1 MGFDLRRHALAAG
14 VAGVLATL
22 PLGAAGEKIDYEAIN
37 KIKEQ
42 GLQPQNSKVMEISS
56 WLTDVYGPR
65 LTGSPNTQ
73 KAGEWAVA
81 KMKEWGLQNVSL
93 EKWPDQTLFPRGWAN
108 EKFYM
113 AALSPQEFP
122 IPGTPTAWTP
132 GTEGLVRGDVILVTE
147 TTQEDVQK
155 YAGKLKG
162 KWILTQAAPDVAAYW
177 NAPATRTSTE
187 ELERMELGTPPGPEF
202 GVASPAAAG
211 RGGRQGGPFAGG
223 RGQGGAPPF
232 NRNDFFRSE
241 GALGVLS
248 TAPRGHG
255 IYTIGGSRA
264 TDPAESLPG
273 IVIPAEQ
280 YGRMA
285 RMLQKNLPVT
295 IEADIKNT
303 YYPNPVMFNIVGEIP
318 GADKAEE
325 LVMLGA
331 HFDSWHASTGATDNA
346 AGSAAMMEAMRILKQ
361 SGVRLRRTVRI
372 GLWTG
377 EEQGLLGS
385 AQYVSAHFG
394 SRATLPNTTQG
405 AAANP
410 APGAGGPPPFAG
422 GGGGRGALGPLE
434 LKPGHAKF
442 AGYFNID
449 NGTGAIRGVYLQ
461 GNDAVAPIFREW
473 IEPFHSL
480 GMGYLTIRNTGGTDH
495 QSYDRVGLPGFQFI
509 QDDVEYGTMTHH
521 TNLDSYERLQ
531 PNDMM
536 KNATIA
542 AAFAYLAANRDEM
555 LPRKPL
561 PAPVAGRGSQ

>member
-1 MGFDLRRHALAAG
+1 MRVVMRSHVLAAG
-14 VAGVLATL
+14 LAGALATL
-22 PLGAAGEKIDYEAIN
+22 PLGASGEKIDYQAIN

-81 KMKEWGLQNVSL
+81 KMKQWGLQNVAL
-93 EKWPDQTLFPRGWAN
+93 EKWPDQTMFPRGWAN

-113 AALSPQEFP
+113 AAVSPQAFP
-122 IPGTPTAWTP
+122 IPGTPSGWTP
-132 GTEGLVRGDVILVTE
+132 GTNGLVRGDVILVSE
-147 TTQEDVQK
+147 TAQDDVQK
-155 YAGKLKG
+155 YAGTLTG
-162 KWILTQAAPDVAAYW
+162 KWVLTQAAPDVAAYW
-177 NAPATRTSTE
+177 TAPATRTSTE
-187 ELERMELGTPPGPEF
+187 ELERMELATPPGPEF
-202 GVASPAAAG
+202 GVAAPPSG
-211 RGGRQGGPFAGG
+211 RFGGPFGGG
-223 RGQGGAPPF
+223 RGQGGAAPF
-232 NRNDFFRSE
+232 NRNEFFRTE
-241 GALGVLS
+241 GALGILS

-255 IYTIGGSRA
+255 IYTISGSRA
-264 TDPAESLPG
+264 TDPAQSLPTV
-273 IVIPAEQ
+273 VIPAEQ

-285 RMLQKNLPVT
+285 RMLQKNLTVT
-295 IEADIKNT
+295 IEADIHNT
-303 YYPNPVMFNIVGEIP
+303 YFPNPVMFNVVGEIP
-318 GADKAEE
+318 GTDKADEV
-325 LVMLGA
+325 VMLGA
-331 HFDSWHASTGATDNA
+331 HFDSWHAATGATDNA

-361 SGVRLRRTVRI
+361 SGLRLRRTVRI

-394 SRATLPNTTQG
+394 SRATLPSPPDQQP
-405 AAANP
+405 P
-410 APGAGGPPPFAG
+410 AAGGR
-422 GGGGRGALGPLE
+422 GGGRGPLGPLT
-434 LKPGHAKF
+434 LKPDHAKF
-442 AGYFNID
+442 AAYFNID

-473 IEPFHSL
+473 MEPFRSL
-480 GMGYLTIRNTGGTDH
+480 GMAYLTIRNTGGTDH

-509 QDDVEYGTMTHH
+509 QDEVEYNTMTHH

-531 PNDMM
+531 PGDMM

-561 PAPVAGRGSQ
+561 PAPVVGRGSQ

>member
-1 MGFDLRRHALAAG
+1 MNVVMRSRVLAAG
-14 VAGVLATL
+14 LAGVLATL
-22 PLGAAGEKIDYEAIN
+22 PLGAAGEKIDYQAIN

-81 KMKEWGLQNVSL
+81 KMKEWGLQNVAL
-93 EKWPDQTLFPRGWAN
+93 EKWPDQTMFARGWAN

-113 AALSPQEFP
+113 AAVSPQAFP
-122 IPGTPTAWTP
+122 IPGTPSGWTP
-132 GTEGLVRGDVILVTE
+132 GTNGLVRGEVILVSE

-162 KWILTQAAPDVAAYW
+162 KWVLTQAAPDVAAYW
-177 NAPATRTSTE
+177 SAPATRTSTD
-187 ELERMELGTPPGPEF
+187 ELERMELATPPGPEF
-202 GVASPAAAG
+202 GVAAPPSG
-211 RGGRQGGPFAGG
+211 RFGGPFGGG
-223 RGQGGAPPF
+223 RGQGGAAPF
-232 NRNDFFRSE
+232 NRNEFFRAE
-241 GALGVLS
+241 GALGILS

-255 IYTIGGSRA
+255 IYTISGSRA
-264 TDPAESLPG
+264 TDPAQSLPTV
-273 IVIPAEQ
+273 VIPAEQ

-285 RMLQKNLPVT
+285 RMLQKNLTVT
-295 IEADIKNT
+295 IEADIQNT
-303 YYPNPVMFNIVGEIP
+303 YYPNPVMFNVVGEIP
-318 GADKAEE
+318 GTDKADEV
-325 LVMLGA
+325 VMLGA

-346 AGSAAMMEAMRILKQ
+346 AGSAAMLEAMRILKQ
-361 SGVRLRRTVRI
+361 SGLRLRRTVRI

-394 SRATLPNTTQG
+394 SRATLPSPPDQQ
-405 AAANP
+405 AP
-410 APGAGGPPPFAG
+410 AAGGRG
-422 GGGGRGALGPLE
+422 RGRGALGPLT
-434 LKPGHAKF
+434 LKPDHAKL
-442 AGYFNID
+442 AAYFNID

-473 IEPFHSL
+473 MEPFRSL
-480 GMGYLTIRNTGGTDH
+480 GMAYLTIRNTGGTDH

-509 QDDVEYGTMTHH
+509 QDEVEYNTMTHH

-531 PNDMM
+531 PGDMM
-536 KNATIA
+536 KNSTIA

-561 PAPVAGRGSQ
+561 PAPLAGRGSQ